1 MFLVCVFILFLLVVF
16 LVMDFCKWCFEYL
29 GGLLFIF
36 FRVMV
41 VMVVLDDLFLFV
53 ILIVREW
60 EGVVL

>member
-1 MFLVCVFILFLLVVF
+1 MFLVCVFILFLIVVF
-16 LVMDFCKWCFEYL
+16 LVMDFCNWCFEYL